1 MNKNAP
7 NNIKL
12 GIFVVGGIFFLILM
26 LYMIGKNENLFG
38 AKIPLK
44 TQFRNA
50 QGLLP
55 GNNIRYS
62 GIEVG
67 TVKSVSI
74 VNDTTIEVLMLIKEN
89 MRHFIRKNAIASIG
103 TDGLMG
109 NKLINITPSEG
120 TAPFISEGDT
130 LPSKKPFD
138 PDDMLR
144 VLSETNEAIYVVV
157 DDLKKSTQRINNST
171 ALWNLLSD
179 ESVPENLRS
188 SLVQVRK
195 ASAGVNHMVGDLQ
208 TVVDHVQNG
217 RGALGTVL
225 YDTSFSRNLNEAML
239 KVRVIGE
246 QADTLS
252 QQISAL
258 ASSIHKD
265 VEQGEGPVHAL
276 LKDKEITTKLN
287 NSLDNLEKGTES
299 FQQNM
304 EALKSNFLF
313 RGYFR
318 KLERQQRQK
327 QSMSTTKDSNGKLSV
342 VN

>member
-38 AKIPLK
+38 AKITLK
-44 TQFRNA
+44 TRFQSA

-62 GIEVG
+62 GIQVG

-74 VNDTTIEVLMLIKEN
+74 LNDTTIEVVMLIKEN
-89 MRHFIRKNAIASIG
+89 MQQYIRKNAIASIG

-109 NKLINITPSEG
+109 NKLVNITPSEG
-120 TAPFISEGDT
+120 TAPFVQEGDV
-130 LPSKKPFD
+130 LPSKKPLD
-138 PDDMLR
+138 TDEMLR
-144 VLSETNEAIYVVV
+144 VLSDTNDDIAIIAG
-157 DDLKKSTQRINNST
+157 DLKKSIQRINNST
-171 ALWNLLSD
+171 ALWSLLSD
-179 ESVPENLRS
+179 ETVPENLRRS
-188 SLVQVRK
+188 MIEVK
-195 ASAGVNHMVGDLQ
+195 NASAGVNTMVSDLQ
-208 TVVDHVQNG
+208 TVVDHVQHG
-217 RGALGTVL
+217 KGTLGMVL
-225 YDTSFSRNLNEAML
+225 YDTAFRRNLGEAL
-239 KVRVIGE
+239 VKVRSIGE

-252 QQISAL
+252 NQISAL
-258 ASSIHKD
+258 TASIHQS
-265 VEQGEGPVHAL
+265 VEEGEGPVHAL
-276 LKDKEITTKLN
+276 LKDKEITNKLN
-287 NSLDNLEKGTES
+287 NSLENIEKGTES

-313 RGYFR
+313 RGYYR
-318 KLERQQRQK
+318 KLERQQK
-327 QSMSTTKDSNGKLSV
+327 KGTIITTKDSNGKLSS